1 MKTKIA
7 IISLTLILL
16 ACSKEDASDKS
27 AAGINP
33 DSTAASGAP
42 AEVMPDTPGAAE
54 PANPAEVPTEALKET
69 MPNLKAELDWN
80 TIPDLKDIGN
90 FPFFSAPDGF
100 KIEDEKDGLSEFFDY
115 EKLENY
121 TGSGVY
127 TTEGKMGV
135 LIFEEYKDDRLNQ
148 RLFDKNVADYLQ
160 KIGAKEIYKGDYP
173 ANETKNEDLRKKL
186 NENMWSGKH
195 RTTGINS
202 GEPLAV
208 YAFKNNGKH
217 YMVNVQ
223 SNSAQANIYIMELQA
238 FVPTMKKYTA
248 EAMKAE
254 IDATGKAILNI
265 NFDTDKATLKPDG
278 VDVVKQITALLKNN
292 ADLKLSI
299 EGHTDNTGAAARNM
313 TLSNERANAVMQA
326 LVVAGANKD
335 NLKAAGF
342 GADKPLVSNDSDENK
357 GKNRR
362 VELVKF

>member
-7 IISLTLILL
+7 MIALTLILA
-16 ACSKEDASDKS
+16 ACSKEDANDKAATSTS
-27 AAGINP
+27 ADNVATTSAPVEAKP
-33 DSTAASGAP
+33 DSPEPEKPVEAP
-42 AEVMPDTPGAAE
+42 VDA
-54 PANPAEVPTEALKET
+54 
-69 MPNLKAELDWN
+69 MPNLKAALDWN

-90 FPFFSAPDGF
+90 FPFFTAPEGF

-127 TTEGKMGV
+127 TTEGKLGV
-135 LIFEEYKDDRLNQ
+135 LVFEEYKEDRLNQ

-173 ANETKNEDLRKKL
+173 ANETKNEALRKKL
-186 NENMWSGKH
+186 DENMWNGRH
-195 RTTGINS
+195 RTTGIS
-202 GEPLAV
+202 SSEPLAV
-208 YAFKNNGKH
+208 YAFKNNGKN

-238 FVPTMKKYTA
+238 FAPTMKKYTA

-265 NFDTDKATLKPDG
+265 NFDTDKAILRLDG
-278 VDVVKQITALLKNN
+278 VDVVNQISALLKNN

-299 EGHTDNTGAAARNM
+299 EGHTDNSGKADRNKV
-313 TLSNERANAVMQA
+313 LSNARAIAVMQA
-326 LVVAGANKD
+326 LIAAGANVA

-342 GADKPLVSNDSDENK
+342 GSDKPLVANDSNENK
-357 GKNRR
+357 AKNRR

>member
-7 IISLTLILL
+7 IIALTLILA
-16 ACSKEDASDKS
+16 ACSKKAADEKVISTS
-27 AAGINP
+27 ADNAAAV
-33 DSTAASGAP
+33 STPVEAK
-42 AEVMPDTPGAAE
+42 PDTSVAAE
-54 PANPAEVPTEALKET
+54 PAKPVEAPAEAS
-69 MPNLKAELDWN
+69 PNLKAELDWG

-90 FPFFSAPDGF
+90 FPFFTAPEGF

-135 LIFEEYKDDRLNQ
+135 LVFEEYKDDRFNQ
-148 RLFDKNVADYLQ
+148 RLFDKNIADYLQ

-173 ANETKNEDLRKKL
+173 ANETKNEALREKL
-186 NENMWSGKH
+186 KENMFNGKH
-195 RTTGINS
+195 RTTGISS
-202 GEPLAV
+202 GEPFAV
-208 YAFKNNGKH
+208 YAFKNNGKN

-223 SNSAQANIYIMELQA
+223 SNSAGADIYIMELQA

-265 NFDTDKATLKPDG
+265 NFDTDKATLKADG
-278 VDVVKQITALLKNN
+278 QDVVNQISALLKNN

-299 EGHTDNTGAAARNM
+299 EGHTDNTGAAARNK

-326 LVVAGANKD
+326 LVAAGANAA
-335 NLKAAGF
+335 NLKATGF
-342 GADKPLVSNDSDENK
+342 GADKPLVANDTDDNK
-357 GKNRR
+357 AKNRR

>member
-7 IISLTLILL
+7 IIALTLILA
-16 ACSKEDASDKS
+16 ACSKKDADEKAISTS
-27 AAGINP
+27 ADN
-33 DSTAASGAP
+33 AATTSAPVATEPAKPVEAP
-42 AEVMPDTPGAAE
+42 AEAPKDAA
-54 PANPAEVPTEALKET
+54 
-69 MPNLKAELDWN
+69 PNLTAELDWN

-90 FPFFSAPDGF
+90 FPFFTAPEGF

-127 TTEGKMGV
+127 TTEGKLGV
-135 LIFEEYKDDRLNQ
+135 LIFEEYKDGDLNQ

-173 ANETKNEDLRKKL
+173 ANETKNEGLRKKL
-186 NENMWSGKH
+186 DENMWNGKH
-195 RTTGINS
+195 RTTGVRS

-208 YAFKNNGKH
+208 YAFKNNGKN

-238 FVPTMKKYTA
+238 FVPSMKKYTA
-248 EAMKAE
+248 EAMKTE

-265 NFDTDKATLKPDG
+265 NFDTDKATLKTDG
-278 VDVVKQITALLKNN
+278 VDVVKQISALLKNN
-292 ADLKLSI
+292 TDLKLSI
-299 EGHTDNTGAAARNM
+299 EGHTDNTGAAARNKV
-313 TLSNERANAVMQA
+313 LSNERANAVMQA
-326 LVVAGANKD
+326 LVTAGANKA

-342 GADKPLVSNDSDENK
+342 GADKPLVANDSDDNK
-357 GKNRR
+357 AKNRR

>member
-1 MKTKIA
+1 MKTKTVIIA
-7 IISLTLILL
+7 LMLILA
-16 ACSKEDASDKS
+16 ACSKEDANDKS
-27 AAGINP
+27 AAGLP
-33 DSTAASGAP
+33 ADSTATTSAP
-42 AEVMPDTPGAAE
+42 IEAKPEAPAAE
-54 PANPAEVPTEALKET
+54 PAKPVEAPADAI
-69 MPNLKAELDWN
+69 PNLKAELDWN

-90 FPFFSAPDGF
+90 FPFFTAPEGF
-100 KIEDEKDGLSEFFDY
+100 KLEDEKDGLSELFEY

-121 TGSGVY
+121 FGSGLY
-127 TTEGKMGV
+127 TTEGKLGV
-135 LIFEEYKDDRLNQ
+135 LVFEEYKEDRFNQ

-186 NENMWSGKH
+186 GENMFNGKH
-195 RTTGINS
+195 RTTGLS
-202 GEPLAV
+202 SSEPLAV
-208 YAFKNNGKH
+208 YAFKNNGKN

-223 SNSAQANIYIMELQA
+223 SSSAQGNIYIMELQA
-238 FVPTMKKYTA
+238 FVPTMKKYTT

-278 VDVVKQITALLKNN
+278 VDVVNQISALLKNN

-299 EGHTDNTGAAARNM
+299 EGHTDNTGAAERNKV
-313 TLSNERANAVMQA
+313 LSNERANAVMQA
-326 LVVAGANKD
+326 LVTEGANKD
-335 NLKAAGF
+335 NLKASGF
-342 GADKPLVSNDSDENK
+342 GADKPLVLNDSDENK